1 MHTMPTNYYE
11 LLSFGLQGASF
22 QEFVDRFQDQYNTL
36 NADGFVWD
44 SEIQL
49 DYTYEQLIT
58 SMGIKTL
65 PVYVNETSQG
75 LDVSKGEFK
84 IGSNKIPTQK
94 QRYPVDAKI
103 LRESLIMA
111 QRFQNAQLSQGMQDA
126 LLNLLYNIV
135 DTLLAG
141 RTNAITHQRMQI
153 VSKGEFTIDVT
164 NNPRGLSGL
173 TFQFEIPT
181 ENKDTLSGD
190 SRWWTNAEHT
200 TANEGKNADPLLYL
214 KKKVKEMR
222 KKSFPRGH
230 FEMSVDLFDD
240 LLLHTKVLQRVGLAA
255 ASNLSAATS
264 PTAAGQVYAENL
276 TDDVKKSFMER
287 IIGCPIVVR
296 DTLAAVDVI
305 KDGLLQPQTIEN
317 FEPTNVAWVPDG
329 RIGTIKSVQPLWMPG
344 DPTTRVAWFDGGRT
358 LITNHFNSETKSMYV
373 ESEMAVLCVPQVPQY
388 MCVYKVTV

>member
-22 QEFVDRFQDQYNTL
+22 QEFVDRFQDKYNTL

-58 SMGIKTL
+58 SLGIKTL
-65 PVYVNETSQG
+65 PVYVNDTSEG

-126 LLNLLYNIV
+126 LLNLLYNSV

-164 NNPRGLSGL
+164 NNPRGVSGL

-200 TANEGKNADPLLYL
+200 TANEGKSSDPLLYL
-214 KKKVKEMR
+214 KKKVKE
-222 KKSFPRGH
+222 KEKEAPEKAEKS
-230 FEMSVDLFDD
+230 
-240 LLLHTKVLQRVGLAA
+240 A
-255 ASNLSAATS
+255 
-264 PTAAGQVYAENL
+264 
-276 TDDVKKSFMER
+276 
-287 IIGCPIVVR
+287 
-296 DTLAAVDVI
+296 
-305 KDGLLQPQTIEN
+305 
-317 FEPTNVAWVPDG
+317 
-329 RIGTIKSVQPLWMPG
+329 
-344 DPTTRVAWFDGGRT
+344 
-358 LITNHFNSETKSMYV
+358 
-373 ESEMAVLCVPQVPQY
+373 
-388 MCVYKVTV
+388 

>member
-22 QEFVDRFQDQYNTL
+22 QEFVDRFQDKYNTL

-58 SMGIKTL
+58 SLGIKTL
-65 PVYVNETSQG
+65 PVYVNDTSEG

-111 QRFQNAQLSQGMQDA
+111 KRFQNAQLSQGMQDA
-126 LLNLLYNIV
+126 LLNLLYNSV

-164 NNPRGLSGL
+164 NNPRGVSGL

-200 TANEGKNADPLLYL
+200 TANEGKSSDPLLYL

-222 KKSFPRGH
+222 KKGFPRGH

-255 ASNLSAATS
+255 AANLSAATS
-264 PTAAGQVYAENL
+264 PTSAGQVYAENL

-358 LITNHFNSETKSMYV
+358 LITNRFESKSKSMYV
-373 ESEMAVLCVPQVPQY
+373 ESEMAILCVPQVPQY